1 MDASENKPSSGAR
14 EGALGWGEL
23 VDGTAFLSSKRQ
35 SLAHS
40 GGEGG
45 ESGSN
50 AQKTQPEARANSLV
64 C

>member
-50 AQKTQPEARANSLV
+50 AQKT
-64 C
+64 